1 MNVFDLQ
8 AKIGINTT
16 EYKKGLTDASKE
28 WSEFGGK
35 VKDGA
40 AKLAKISTAALGA
53 AAAGVGALVKQSVGA
68 YAEYEQLVGGIETL
82 FGKNA
87 ETVLKNADRAFATA
101 GLSASEYMDTAIG
114 FSGALLKSLGG
125 DTAKAAELTNTAIID
140 MGDQANK
147 YGKTVSEISNTYT
160 SLARGN
166 YQTLD
171 NLFGGM
177 FAGTKTGLREML
189 DTAEQYRAGL
199 GEVVSYSESSYAD
212 IVSAIH
218 DISEMT
224 GVMGTTSA
232 EAAGTITGS
241 MSAVKAAWQNLT
253 VEMAKPDGDVSAAF
267 KILGDNVGAVA
278 ENMIPRIEQAIGGV
292 GDLIAAAAPQVTE
305 GLKKLLPKVLPS
317 LMKTA
322 GTLVTSV
329 STAVIK
335 SAPELLT
342 ATSSMMKE
350 LFNSFADS
358 DLGVFD
364 WLREDAVRVVKSVK
378 DTFKNIDFETL
389 KNAFATLGTS
399 FNNAFSKIG
408 DGVAWATENIISPLI
423 EWGANDVLPH
433 VFDALAASID
443 ICTEALEFI
452 KPAASWLWDNFLEPL
467 SGDVGDVISGSLDL
481 IAKGLGAIADEF
493 SGVEWEGFWKDI
505 NDGEFFANWERGW
518 KEIKDGLADNADA
531 IDEWFNEGEFG
542 AGWNAFWQDLGENVY
557 DQQEALKNFFTITG
571 HYLREFIDLWN
582 TGKKEITDAIDSITS
597 RVKEFQ
603 DMWGVGAE
611 SIDDSLSNSKSVGG
625 LAYNYLK
632 GKLPFFGNGG
642 RVTEPTLAV
651 VGEKE
656 PETIVPDSKRS
667 QFGGGIHIDKVD
679 IHVDGTSNNGYTIA
693 EQISQALADLSVRQ
707 QRALGG
713 VGW

>member
-82 FGKNA
+82 FGSNA
-87 ETVLKNADRAFATA
+87 EKVLKNSEKAFATA
-101 GLSASEYMDTAIG
+101 GMSVNEYMETSIQ
-114 FSGALLKSLGG
+114 GAAALINSLGG
-125 DTAKAAELTNTAIID
+125 DTSKAAELMDVSIQD
-140 MGDQANK
+140 MSDNVNK
-147 YGKTVSEISNTYT
+147 MGT
-160 SLARGN
+160 SMESIQNAYRGFSRQN
-166 YQTLD
+166 FTMLD
-171 NLFGGM
+171 NLSLG
-177 FAGTKTGLREML
+177 FAGTKEGMQQLL
-189 DTAEQYRAGL
+189 DKAKEISGVDYNI
-199 GEVVSYSESSYAD
+199 ESYAD
-212 IVSAIH
+212 IVQAIH
-218 DISEMT
+218 VVQTEMGIT
-224 GVMGTTSA
+224 GTTA
-232 EAAGTITGS
+232 KEAAGTITGS

-467 SGDVGDVISGSLDL
+467 AGDAGDVISGSLDL

-493 SGVEWEGFWKDI
+493 GGVEWEGFWKDI

-625 LAYNYLK
+625 LAYNFLK

-679 IHVDGTSNNGYTIA
+679 IYVDGTSNDGYTIA